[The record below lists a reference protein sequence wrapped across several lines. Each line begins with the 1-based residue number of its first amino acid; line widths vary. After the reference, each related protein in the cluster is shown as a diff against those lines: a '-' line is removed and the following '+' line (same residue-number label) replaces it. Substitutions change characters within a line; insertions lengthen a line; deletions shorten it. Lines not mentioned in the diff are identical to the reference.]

1 MANEFIADNAASTVT
16 DTAVQ
21 KRAMRFVLM
30 AVFVSSAGFG
40 IIIPALPHLIQQ
52 LESTSLSQATKTGAW
67 IGATYAI
74 FQFLLGPAMGNL
86 GDRFGRRPVFL
97 ISLSGFAIDF
107 VLMGLAPS
115 VVWLFVG
122 RGIAGALGAI
132 FGPANAAMADI
143 SSAENRAASFG
154 KVGAAF
160 GLGFIFGPA
169 LGGFLGDYSTR
180 LPFFV
185 ASAMA
190 FAVFLYGYFTFP
202 ETMAPERR
210 RPFVWHRANPLGAIV
225 SLSKQK
231 SLLPIAG
238 IYFVWLSAVNVYPA
252 AWSYYAPAQFGWG
265 TKMVGLSLTLVG
277 ISMVVFQAFILGKV
291 VARYG
296 ERRTAQISMA
306 YGVFAFVVNA
316 LITNGYA
323 LLVFILANGI
333 QGMAMPSINAMMSRR
348 LPPDRQGELQGF
360 NGSLAAL
367 SILFAQIV
375 YNNVLAHFTS
385 AATPVHFPGAPFL
398 ISAVLALGSLIAIT
412 LLPRAQQ

>member
-1 MANEFIADNAASTVT
+1 MATEFTIDPV
-16 DTAVQ
+16 VQ
-21 KRAMRFVLM
+21 KRATRFVLM
-30 AVFVSSAGFG
+30 AVFISSAGFG
-40 IIIPALPHLIQQ
+40 IIMPALPQLIQQ
-52 LESTSLSQATKTGAW
+52 LEGVTLSEATKTGAW

-74 FQFLLGPAMGNL
+74 FQFLLGPTMGNF

-97 ISLSGFAIDF
+97 IALSGFAIDF

-115 VVWLFVG
+115 VVWLFIG

-132 FGPANAAMADI
+132 FGPANATMADI

-169 LGGFLGDYSTR
+169 VGGFLGDYSAR

-190 FAVFLYGYFTFP
+190 FSVFLYGYFTFP

-210 RPFVWHRANPLGAIV
+210 RPFEWRRANPLGALM

-231 SLLPIAG
+231 TLLPIAA
-238 IYFVWLSAVNVYPA
+238 IYFLWVSAVNIYPA
-252 AWSYYAPAQFGWG
+252 AWSYFAPAQFGWG

-277 ISMVVFQAFILGKV
+277 ISMVVFQALVLGKV
-291 VARYG
+291 VARFG
-296 ERRTAQISMA
+296 ERRTTQIAMV
-306 YGVFAFVVNA
+306 YGAFSFLLTA
-316 LITNGYA
+316 LVTNGW
-323 LLVFILANGI
+323 VILAFTLTNGF
-333 QGMAMPSINAMMSRR
+333 QGMAMPAINAMMSRR
-348 LPPDRQGELQGF
+348 LPPDQQGELQGF

-367 SILFAQIV
+367 SILFAQII
-375 YNNVLAHFTS
+375 YNNVLAYFTS
-385 AATPVHFPGAPFL
+385 ETTPIHFPGAPFL
-398 ISAVLALGSLIAIT
+398 IASAMALISLIALS
-412 LLPRAQQ
+412 LLPKAQSDDVKA

>member
-1 MANEFIADNAASTVT
+1 MATEFTIDPV
-16 DTAVQ
+16 VQ
-21 KRAMRFVLM
+21 KRATRFVLM
-30 AVFVSSAGFG
+30 AVFISSAGFG
-40 IIIPALPHLIQQ
+40 IIMPALPQLIQQ
-52 LESTSLSQATKTGAW
+52 LEGVTLSEATKTGAW

-74 FQFLLGPAMGNL
+74 FQFLLGPTMGNF

-97 ISLSGFAIDF
+97 IALSGFAIDF

-115 VVWLFVG
+115 VVWLFIG

-132 FGPANAAMADI
+132 FGPANATMADI

-169 LGGFLGDYSTR
+169 VGGFLGDYSAR

-190 FAVFLYGYFTFP
+190 FSVFLYGYFTFP

-210 RPFVWHRANPLGAIV
+210 RPFEWRRANPLGALM

-231 SLLPIAG
+231 TLLPIAA
-238 IYFVWLSAVNVYPA
+238 IYFLWVSAVNIYPA
-252 AWSYYAPAQFGWG
+252 AWSYFAPAQFGWG

-277 ISMVVFQAFILGKV
+277 ISMVVFQALVLGKV
-291 VARYG
+291 VARFG
-296 ERRTAQISMA
+296 ERRTTQIAMV
-306 YGVFAFVVNA
+306 YGTFAFLLTA
-316 LITNGYA
+316 LISNGWVILAFTLTNG
-323 LLVFILANGI
+323 V

-348 LPPDRQGELQGF
+348 LPPDQQGELQGF

-367 SILFAQIV
+367 SILFAQII
-375 YNNVLAHFTS
+375 YNNVLAYFTS
-385 AATPVHFPGAPFL
+385 VTTPIHFPGAPFL
-398 ISAVLALGSLIAIT
+398 IASAMALISLIALS
-412 LLPRAQQ
+412 LLPKAQSDDVKA